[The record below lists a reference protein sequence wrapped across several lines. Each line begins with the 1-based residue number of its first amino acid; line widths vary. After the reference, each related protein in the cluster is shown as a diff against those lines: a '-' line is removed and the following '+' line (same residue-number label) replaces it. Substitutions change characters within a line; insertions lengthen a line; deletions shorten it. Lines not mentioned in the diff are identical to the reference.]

1 MTNSEK
7 RNPQVQETDIAARI
21 MSAMVRMPPEHH
33 KDATKPKTAKG
44 EAQRRRRERER
55 HQISQTDGVGS

>member
-1 MTNSEK
+1 MSGQK
-7 RNPQVQETDIAARI
+7 PSKDDIATQI

-44 EAQRRRRERER
+44 DAQRRRREKER
-55 HQISQTDGVGS
+55 QDVLSAVTDPSR

>member
-1 MTNSEK
+1 MSENENQK
-7 RNPQVQETDIAARI
+7 RPDIATAI

-44 EAQRRRRERER
+44 EAQRRRREKER
-55 HQISQTDGVGS
+55 AISQIG